1 MSFLFGGIG
10 LEDIKLLK
18 IDYEYLILMSMEG
31 MEKEELTGYV
41 IEFNYKGLKQCKIRI
56 KAIKELS
63 IEEIKE
69 RIWREIQC

>member
-56 KAIKELS
+56 KANKELS
-63 IEEIKE
+63 IEKIKE